1 MVDEAAAATISIL
14 EATGAATVA
23 AGNNIVVLTG
33 AIFASTALAEAAIE
47 NNGGFE
53 LTLTGANT
61 ANDDLI
67 VVWSDGSNLTLVLIT
82 SPVRLPTPWRV
93 T

>member
-1 MVDEAAAATISIL
+1 M
-14 EATGAATVA
+14 
-23 AGNNIVVLTG
+23 LTG

-53 LTLTGANT
+53 LTLAGANT

-67 VVWSDGSNLTLVLIT
+67 VVWSDGSNSYVGAYNIT
-82 SPVRLPTPWRV
+82 SAATNPLAGDMTVIAELVGVNASVAGTLAAANF
-93 T
+93 TLG